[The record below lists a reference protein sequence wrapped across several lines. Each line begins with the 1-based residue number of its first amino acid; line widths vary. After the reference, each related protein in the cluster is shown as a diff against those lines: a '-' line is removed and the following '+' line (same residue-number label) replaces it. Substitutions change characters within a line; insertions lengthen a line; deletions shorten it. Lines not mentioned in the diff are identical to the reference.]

1 MKDAIRRRGENIS
14 SLEVEAEVQAHPDVL
29 EAAAIAVP
37 SSLGEDEVM
46 VCVAPK
52 PERTIDPSELIK
64 FLIPRM
70 AYFMVPR
77 YIRVLPELP
86 KTPTTKVM
94 KHELRSEGVT
104 QDTWDRETAGIVVKG
119 ERFT

>member
-1 MKDAIRRRGENIS
+1 
-14 SLEVEAEVQAHPDVL
+14 
-29 EAAAIAVP
+29 
-37 SSLGEDEVM
+37 M
-46 VCVAPK
+46 VCVAPQ

-77 YIRVLPELP
+77 YIRVLPDLP